1 MPASFIKRIGAY
13 LIDIIIVVIVSSLI
27 TSFIP
32 NKKLNDLSYEYNKYI
47 LESYENYNSDE
58 LDLDE
63 VNKKLDDYTYLIN
76 KASIGSNLI
85 LISTYF
91 LYFIVL
97 NRYNSGQTVGK
108 KLLNIEIVDY
118 EGNTPNMKQLCIRGI
133 ILYPMVFDLLR
144 VILILLLSKSLY
156 LSVAPVLSLIRIII
170 FVVCCISI
178 MIGSGVHDKL
188 SGTMVVLYK
197 SMNEEDNKA
206 TKWKK
211 KNEREK
217 EIKIYKNNHT
227 SGKRR
232 EDKNERI
239 NRTRIS

>member
-156 LSVAPVLSLIRIII
+156 LFVAPVLSLIRIII

-232 EDKNERI
+232 EYKNERI

>member
-13 LIDIIIVVIVSSLI
+13 LIDIIIVIIVSSLI

-47 LESYENYNSDE
+47 LEIYENYNSDE

-63 VNKKLDDYTYLIN
+63 VNDKLDDYTYLIN
-76 KASIGSNLI
+76 KASVGSNLI

-156 LSVAPVLSLIRIII
+156 LSVSPILSLIRIII
-170 FVVCCISI
+170 FIACGISI
-178 MIGSGVHDKL
+178 MIGNGIHDKL

-211 KNEREK
+211 KIEREK